1 MFTKIIV
8 LAAIIFQ
15 DLARWMQ
22 DIIARHGRQAL
33 STCAKTDVEC
43 IENISKKFD
52 YVVQT
57 CKVETTRGELISLF
71 EFKKCIEDKMR
82 P

>member
-8 LAAIIFQ
+8 LAAIVLESSTIE
-15 DLARWMQ
+15 MQ
-22 DIIARHGRQAL
+22 DIIFRHGRQAL

-43 IENISKKFD
+43 IKNISKKFGD
-52 YVVQT
+52 VVQT
-57 CKVETTRGELISLF
+57 CKAETTRGELISLF